1 MKTEVVNF
9 YVHIFLFLSD
19 VMEWKTKKRRQRFLD
34 SFNENFNKRFEDQV
48 NNIRDSSE
56 KMSRISVL
64 ASQAEVRAIRF
75 NLERLHQDFRLGQEG
90 ESREHAEQTRK
101 LEDLESKVSD
111 LKLSIANGPLLF
123 KQLYM
128 DIESLLCGQATGYLE
143 SHHTSI
149 RKSCNFKASKAE
161 NY

>member
-101 LEDLESKVSD
+101 LENLESKVSD
-111 LKLSIANGPLLF
+111 LKLSIANAPPA
-123 KQLYM
+123 
-128 DIESLLCGQATGYLE
+128 IQAAIHGY
-143 SHHTSI
+143 
-149 RKSCNFKASKAE
+149 
-161 NY
+161 

>member
-1 MKTEVVNF
+1 MANF
-9 YVHIFLFLSD
+9 YAHIFLFLSD
-19 VMEWKTKKRRQRFLD
+19 VMEWMTKKRRQRFLD

-48 NNIRDSSE
+48 NKIRDSSE

-101 LEDLESKVSD
+101 LEDLERKVSD
-111 LKLSIANGPLLF
+111 LKLSIDDTPLQF

-128 DIESLLCGQATGYLE
+128 DIKSLLCGQAAEYLE
-143 SHHTSI
+143 SHRTSI
-149 RKSCNFKASKAE
+149 GKPCNFKAPKAE